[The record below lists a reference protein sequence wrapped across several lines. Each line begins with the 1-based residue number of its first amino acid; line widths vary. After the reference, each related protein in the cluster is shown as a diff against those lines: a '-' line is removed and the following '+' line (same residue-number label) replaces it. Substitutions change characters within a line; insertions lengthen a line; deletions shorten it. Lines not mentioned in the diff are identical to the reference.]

1 MFIDVIANGVVYLET
16 SEHTVQTPIYRGS
29 LKRAINATDGTE
41 IWTLSSYSSGGGGFF
56 AYAFAD
62 GFETWFNGYDNQ
74 IYTVGRGPSAITV
87 TAPDLA
93 ASFDQAV
100 VIRGSVMDVSS
111 GTTQDQQAAKFPNGV
126 PCAADSIM
134 KDWMGYVY
142 QQKPVPTNFTGVTVS
157 LYVTDSNGNYRQ
169 IGETTTNANGK
180 YSFTWIPDIP
190 GDFTIHAVFAGTNAY
205 WPSSDTTSFTV
216 GATPEATPQ
225 PTPTPASMA
234 DLYFMPMSV
243 GMIIAIVAV
252 IALLALLL
260 LRKRP

>member
-180 YSFTWIPDIP
+180 YS
-190 GDFTIHAVFAGTNAY
+190 
-205 WPSSDTTSFTV
+205 
-216 GATPEATPQ
+216 
-225 PTPTPASMA
+225 
-234 DLYFMPMSV
+234 
-243 GMIIAIVAV
+243 
-252 IALLALLL
+252 
-260 LRKRP
+260 R